1 MKILVVEDDEFIVY
15 ALTDILTSQN
25 YAVEVATDGKAAW
38 DLIETYDYD
47 LILLDVVLPKLDG
60 ISLCRQIRS
69 KGLQMPILLLTGI
82 DSSHDKAIAL
92 DAGADDYVVKPFDL
106 EEFVA
111 RIRALLRRGATAL
124 QPVLEW
130 GDLRLD
136 PSSCEVTYGT
146 QLLSLTPKEY
156 ALLELFLRNSR
167 RVFSC
172 SMILEHLWSYEETP
186 QEEAVRTHIKGLR
199 QKLKAVGAAGDSIE
213 TVYGIGYRLKQGEK
227 RAGEAGGENQKSKIK
242 NQKSQEQTLKAVAG
256 IWEKFQGRVSEQV
269 TLLEQAAEALNRNS
283 LNQQLRASAAKEA
296 HTLAGSLGTF
306 GFPEGSRLARQ
317 IENCLRENKKLGQP
331 EAIALR
337 DWVLALHQEINLSPR
352 VSNEPANS
360 KTDVASNEQPLLL
373 IVDRDRCFAK
383 QVAEEAA
390 NWGLQTAIATNLNTA
405 RKQLYREHPSVV
417 LLDPSVDSN
426 LEDSLSLLW
435 ELNQRKPPVPV
446 VISTEHTDL
455 TNRLQVARQGG
466 HTFLPKPMPPAQVL
480 EFVTQVLQ
488 ADQAEAKVL
497 VVDDDP
503 KILAVLQTLL
513 SPWGLKVTTL
523 EDPRRFWETLE
534 AVSPDLLILDVEM
547 PHLNGIELCQVVRND
562 SRWSELPILFLT
574 VHTDADIVNRVFTVG
589 ADDFVSKP
597 IVGPELVTRVINRL
611 ERNKLRHRM
620 AQMQQDKA
628 TDGNTL
634 SVKVSGFQQKRD
646 RTSTESAQI
655 GTWDGNLLTN
665 KIIWSQGHERL
676 QNQSDGTLVHL
687 AIARDISD
695 RKLAEQILQASLKE
709 LADIKFALDTAA
721 IVAITDDKGKITY
734 VNDKFC
740 ETSKYSREE
749 LLGQNHR
756 IINSG
761 YHPKEFFQQ
770 MWATIAS
777 GQVWK
782 GEIKNRAKDGTFY
795 WVDTTIV
802 PFLDAEGKPYQ
813 YVAIR
818 SDITERKQALDA
830 LRESEERFRL
840 LMEGVKD
847 YAIYM
852 LDSSGC
858 VVSWNNGAERIKGYR
873 TDEILGQ
880 HFSCFYPVEDIEQGK
895 PDEELKVAAA
905 EGRFE
910 DEGWRIRQDGTRF
923 WANAIVTALQ
933 DEAGNLK
940 GFSEVVRD
948 ITERKQAEENLRQ
961 SEEFLQRLISSS
973 ADCIKVLDL
982 QGRLLYIS
990 MGGQALMEI
999 DDFSVFMNAQW
1010 WDFWQETYSH
1020 TARSA
1025 VETAKAGNIGNFQG
1039 YCPTAKGTPKWWD
1052 VVVTPI
1058 MDAEGKPEKLLSIS
1072 RDITQRKQAE
1082 EALRASKDELEM
1094 RVVERTAELIKVNQQ
1109 LQLQLDE
1116 RKRAE
1121 SALERLSRQNQLILN
1136 SVGEGLCGL
1145 DLQGRITFVNPAAAQ
1160 LLGYS
1165 VEETIGQFVHII
1177 LPDSKSDGT
1186 PYYLTESPIY
1196 ESLYDGAVQ
1205 QVSGEAFRRKDNSS
1219 FPVEYTSNPI
1229 REQGAIVGAVVTF
1242 KDITDRQIVE
1252 RMKDEFI
1259 SVVSHE
1265 LRTPLTSIHGSLG
1278 MLKSGLLDPNSER
1291 GKRLLEIAVDSTD
1304 RLVRLINDI
1313 LDIERIESGKIQM
1326 AKQACDTAELLR
1338 DAAEVMQAMADKAR
1352 VNLSISSV
1360 SAELLIDRDRIIQTL
1375 TNLLSNAIKFS
1386 PQGNTVWLTAQNQV
1400 DRILFQ
1406 VTDCG
1411 RGIPAEKLE
1420 TIFERFQQVDSS
1432 DSRNHEGTGLGLAIC
1447 RSIVQQHEGS
1457 IWVESTIGEGST
1469 FYFTLPLQ
1477 QQQPTILD
1485 TSSSPLVLVCD
1496 DNPSTLTM
1504 LQKLL
1509 QQQNYQVIT
1518 VASGEEALE
1527 QATAWHPDAIL
1538 LDLQMPGMS
1547 GWQVMAALKQRSD
1560 TKDIPIIICSFCSPT
1575 ECPSHPGFVDWVV
1588 KPLDETLLLQSLKQ
1602 SVARPHRRV
1611 RILVVEDDKQL
1622 AQLLVTLFE
1631 QHEIEVFHAPTG
1643 CEAIQLSQQVN
1654 PDLMILDLILPDK
1667 DGFKVV
1673 EWLSHHNYLHNLPLV
1688 VYSGKDLDD
1697 AERDR
1702 LQLGQTEFLTKG
1714 CVSTQ
1719 EFEQRVM
1726 ALLQGITQNR
1736 CKDSSDDSQKNFGG

>member
-60 ISLCRQIRS
+60 ISLCRKIRS

-124 QPVLEW
+124 QPILEW

-172 SMILEHLWSYEETP
+172 GMILEHLWSYEETP

-283 LNQQLRASAAKEA
+283 LNQQLRTSATKEA

-317 IENCLRENKKLGQP
+317 IENCLRENKKLGQA

-337 DWVLALHQEINLSPR
+337 DWVLALRQEINLSPS
-352 VSNEPANS
+352 VSKRESSEPANS
-360 KTDVASNEQPLLL
+360 NTVVASNEQPLLL
-373 IVDRDRCFAK
+373 IVDRDRSSAK

-405 RKQLYREHPSVV
+405 RKQLYSEHPSLV
-417 LLDPSVDSN
+417 LLDPSVSSN
-426 LEDSLSLLW
+426 LEDSLRLLW

-446 VISTEHTDL
+446 VIFTEHTDL

-480 EFVTQVLQ
+480 ESVTQVLQ

-620 AQMQQDKA
+620 AQMQQDKV
-628 TDGNTL
+628 TDGNIL
-634 SVKVSGFQQKRD
+634 SVKVSEFQQKRD
-646 RTSTESAQI
+646 RTSTESALPESEERLRCALEAAQI
-655 GTWDGNLLTN
+655 GVWDWNLLTN
-665 KIIWSQGHERL
+665 QIIWSEEHERLFGLSRGTFDGTYETFIACVHPEDREALSQAVNFARQQRTNYNHEFRVVWSDDSIHWIEGKGKFFYDENSQVVSSLGTVKDISDRKHSEAVLRESENRLRAIVEAEPECVKLVAADGTLLEMNAAGLAMIEVESADAAINQSVYSLIAPEYKEAFQALNESVCNGNKETLEFEIVGCRGTRKWMETRAVPL

-687 AIARDISD
+687 AISRDISD

-740 ETSKYSREE
+740 EISKYSREE

-818 SDITERKQALDA
+818 SDITERKQATEA

-852 LDSSGC
+852 LDPSGC
-858 VVSWNNGAERIKGYR
+858 VVSWNKGAERIKGYR

-880 HFSCFYPVEDIEQGK
+880 HFSCFYSVEDIEQGK
-895 PDEELKVAAA
+895 PNLDLKVAAA
-905 EGRFE
+905 DGRFE
-910 DEGWRIRQDGTRF
+910 DEGWRIRKDGSRF
-923 WANAIVTALQ
+923 WANAIITALQ
-933 DEAGNLK
+933 DETGNLK
-940 GFSEVVRD
+940 GFSKVMRD
-948 ITERKQAEENLRQ
+948 ITERKQVEENLRQ

-1020 TARSA
+1020 AARSA
-1025 VETAKAGNIGNFQG
+1025 VETAKAGNTGNFQG

-1072 RDITQRKQAE
+1072 RDITQRQQAE

-1109 LQLQLDE
+1109 LQLELDE

-1145 DLQGRITFVNPAAAQ
+1145 DLQGRITFVNPAAAK

-1165 VEETIGQFVHII
+1165 VEEALGQFIDII
-1177 LPDSKSDGT
+1177 LPDSKSGGT

-1196 ESLYDGAVQ
+1196 ESLYDGAVH

-1229 REQGAIVGAVVTF
+1229 REKGAIVGAVVT
-1242 KDITDRQIVE
+1242 
-1252 RMKDEFI
+1252 
-1259 SVVSHE
+1259 
-1265 LRTPLTSIHGSLG
+1265 
-1278 MLKSGLLDPNSER
+1278 
-1291 GKRLLEIAVDSTD
+1291 
-1304 RLVRLINDI
+1304 
-1313 LDIERIESGKIQM
+1313 
-1326 AKQACDTAELLR
+1326 
-1338 DAAEVMQAMADKAR
+1338 
-1352 VNLSISSV
+1352 
-1360 SAELLIDRDRIIQTL
+1360 
-1375 TNLLSNAIKFS
+1375 
-1386 PQGNTVWLTAQNQV
+1386 
-1400 DRILFQ
+1400 
-1406 VTDCG
+1406 
-1411 RGIPAEKLE
+1411 
-1420 TIFERFQQVDSS
+1420 
-1432 DSRNHEGTGLGLAIC
+1432 
-1447 RSIVQQHEGS
+1447 
-1457 IWVESTIGEGST
+1457 
-1469 FYFTLPLQ
+1469 
-1477 QQQPTILD
+1477 
-1485 TSSSPLVLVCD
+1485 
-1496 DNPSTLTM
+1496 
-1504 LQKLL
+1504 
-1509 QQQNYQVIT
+1509 
-1518 VASGEEALE
+1518 
-1527 QATAWHPDAIL
+1527 
-1538 LDLQMPGMS
+1538 
-1547 GWQVMAALKQRSD
+1547 
-1560 TKDIPIIICSFCSPT
+1560 
-1575 ECPSHPGFVDWVV
+1575 
-1588 KPLDETLLLQSLKQ
+1588 
-1602 SVARPHRRV
+1602 
-1611 RILVVEDDKQL
+1611 
-1622 AQLLVTLFE
+1622 
-1631 QHEIEVFHAPTG
+1631 
-1643 CEAIQLSQQVN
+1643 
-1654 PDLMILDLILPDK
+1654 
-1667 DGFKVV
+1667 
-1673 EWLSHHNYLHNLPLV
+1673 
-1688 VYSGKDLDD
+1688 
-1697 AERDR
+1697 
-1702 LQLGQTEFLTKG
+1702 
-1714 CVSTQ
+1714 
-1719 EFEQRVM
+1719 
-1726 ALLQGITQNR
+1726 
-1736 CKDSSDDSQKNFGG
+1736 